1 MQKKKEARQTD
12 AERTEERERKL
23 DEEIEQ
29 TFPAS
34 DPTAA
39 GEPTSTEPLGR
50 PADRKPAPIRREEV
64 EAARKGKG
72 HAQNDSIKR
81 SS

>member
-1 MQKKKEARQTD
+1 MQTEKKRNDRKKKRHE
-12 AERTEERERKL
+12 EERV
-23 DEEIEQ
+23 DEAIRE

-50 PADRKPAPIRREEV
+50 PADRKPAPISREEV

-72 HAQNDSIKR
+72 HTQNDSIKR

>member
-1 MQKKKEARQTD
+1 MQTGKKRNDRKTKQHEDERVDEAI
-12 AERTEERERKL
+12 RE
-23 DEEIEQ
+23 

-39 GEPTSTEPLGR
+39 GKATSTEPIGR
-50 PADRKPAPIRREEV
+50 PADRKTPAISREEI
-64 EAARKGKG
+64 EQARKGNG

>member
-34 DPTAA
+34 DP
-39 GEPTSTEPLGR
+39 PSYSQPH
-50 PADRKPAPIRREEV
+50 PDRDEQEDD
-64 EAARKGKG
+64 
-72 HAQNDSIKR
+72 N
-81 SS
+81 

>member
-1 MQKKKEARQTD
+1 MQAGKIKNERKKKLEEDERVDEAIQ
-12 AERTEERERKL
+12 E
-23 DEEIEQ
+23 

-50 PADRKPAPIRREEV
+50 PTDRKPPTISREEI
-64 EAARKGKG
+64 EQARKGKG

-81 SS
+81 

>member
-1 MQKKKEARQTD
+1 MQAGKIKNERKKKLEEDERVDEAIQ
-12 AERTEERERKL
+12 E
-23 DEEIEQ
+23 

-39 GEPTSTEPLGR
+39 GKPTSTEPAGR
-50 PADRKPAPIRREEV
+50 PTDRQPPTIRREEI
-64 EAARKGKG
+64 EQAQKGKG

-81 SS
+81 SR